1 MEKHLRVVPP
11 VGLFLILMN
20 TAWLITV
27 FSFCLISQIYLFFA
41 DDPPKIT
48 KHPESQS
55 VVTGALVAFTV
66 EAMGDSLQFQWQKDG
81 KDIDRDKSRLQ
92 CSQSDNISTLC
103 IQHVEKSDQGHY
115 KCLVTNA
122 VEKNGKPSL
131 EAELTVCELFF
142 FLAFVLFFIAHV
154 VLVVKFAICC
164 LLEIELQQVWVGDS
178 DA

>member
-1 MEKHLRVVPP
+1 M
-11 VGLFLILMN
+11 LMN

-81 KDIDRDKSRLQ
+81 EDIDRDKSRLQ
-92 CSQSDNISTLC
+92 CSQSDKTSTLC
-103 IQHVEKSDQGHY
+103 IEQVEKSDQGHY

-131 EAELTVCELFF
+131 AAELNVCEFFLVFF
-142 FLAFVLFFIAHV
+142 FLCV
-154 VLVVKFAICC
+154 VLVVEFSIC
-164 LLEIELQQVWVGDS
+164 LLVH
-178 DA
+178 

>member
-1 MEKHLRVVPP
+1 M
-11 VGLFLILMN
+11 LMN

-27 FSFCLISQIYLFFA
+27 FSFCQICQIYLFTV
-41 DDPPKIT
+41 DPPKIT

-81 KDIDRDKSRLQ
+81 KDIDGDKSRIQ
-92 CSQSDNISTLC
+92 CSQSDNTSTLC

-122 VEKNGKPSL
+122 VEKNRKPSL
-131 EAELTVCELFF
+131 EAELTVCELFLF
-142 FLAFVLFFIAHV
+142 FLVFISHV
-154 VLVVKFAICC
+154 VLVVKFVICC
-164 LLEIELQQVWVGDS
+164 LPEIELQQVRAGDS